1 MKIRRFLK
9 NIRVIALEDFLYSK
23 TTKSHKNRNLPIFI
37 ISKQMSDENWNK
49 NRTITRAG
57 RKQKY
62 NKNINVQ
69 VLLKEYFNYY
79 LLSKLL
85 SKATLN
91 NETINKIS
99 ANFKFFNNTIE
110 IKESIS
116 CRIVDGNTYL
126 KPR

>member
-9 NIRVIALEDFLYSK
+9 NIRVIALEDFLYCK

-62 NKNINVQ
+62 NKNVNVQ

-85 SKATLN
+85 SKASN
-91 NETINKIS
+91 
-99 ANFKFFNNTIE
+99 IE
-110 IKESIS
+110 
-116 CRIVDGNTYL
+116 
-126 KPR
+126 

>member
-9 NIRVIALEDFLYSK
+9 NIQVIALEDFLYSK
-23 TTKSHKNRNLPIFI
+23 TTKSHKNRNLAIFI

-85 SKATLN
+85 SKASN
-91 NETINKIS
+91 
-99 ANFKFFNNTIE
+99 IE
-110 IKESIS
+110 
-116 CRIVDGNTYL
+116 
-126 KPR
+126 